1 MKVILRL
8 VVFIRSRWGWL
19 GLAFGCLVAGTAFGM
34 IVPRMLGDGIDT
46 ALKVGE
52 SGFLWWPMARETA
65 IWLVAGTI
73 IIASALRGVSEY
85 GQQFLAE
92 AVSQKISYDIRNAIY
107 DRLQRLSFSYYDQA
121 QTGQLMSRATVD
133 VEAIRM
139 FFGMGL
145 LGTVQSVIMVVAIS
159 VILLLLDWKLA
170 LMTMVF
176 LPFIGWIA
184 YKFSSKIRP
193 MWLKI
198 QEQLAFLGVILQE
211 SLTGVRIVKSFSREK
226 EEGDKF
232 AGQATVLYNEQIGVA
247 RQMARNMPFMMF
259 VMGLPIIL
267 IVWYAGREV
276 INGAMTPG
284 ELAQYIVYV
293 QMMVMPVRRMGM
305 LVNLLSRT
313 VSAGQ
318 RILEILDT
326 ESAVKEKPDA
336 IELGRLEGEVVFENV
351 SFSYNSRAPTLND
364 ISFDVKP
371 GQLVALLGG
380 SGSGKSTIANLIS
393 RFYDVTSGR
402 ITVDGTDIRDVTLN
416 SLRGN
421 VGISQ
426 QDIFLFSGTIRDN
439 IAYGA
444 VDANMEQIETV
455 ARAAQLHDF
464 IQSLPDGYD
473 TWVGERGLTLSGG
486 EKQRLAI
493 ARTLLINPSILILD
507 DSTSSVDAETEHL
520 IRQALDTLIK
530 GRTTFIITHRIPI
543 IKSADLILMLDK
555 GQIVE
560 MGKHNELMAKQGI
573 YYQTYQ
579 SQLMVNNG
587 AGEDSERSK

>member
-8 VVFIRSRWGWL
+8 IVFIRSRWGWL
-19 GLAFGCLVAGTAFGM
+19 GLAFGCMVASTLFAM
-34 IVPRMLGDGIDT
+34 IIPRMLGDGIDT
-46 ALKVGE
+46 ALRVG
-52 SGFLWWPMARETA
+52 SGFLWWPMAQETA

-73 IIASALRGVSEY
+73 IVASALRGASDY

-145 LGTVQSVIMVVAIS
+145 LGIVQSLIMVTVIS
-159 VILLLLDWKLA
+159 IILLLMDWRLA
-170 LMTMVF
+170 LMTMAF

-211 SLTGVRIVKSFSREK
+211 SLTGIRIVKSFSREK
-226 EEGDKF
+226 EEGNKF
-232 AGQATVLYNEQIGVA
+232 AGQATVLYDEQIGVA

-259 VMGLPIIL
+259 VMGLPAIL
-267 IVWYAGREV
+267 ILWYAGREV
-276 INGAMTPG
+276 MNGAMTIG
-284 ELAQYIVYV
+284 QLTQFIFYI
-293 QMMVMPVRRMGM
+293 QMMVMPIRRMGM
-305 LVNLLSRT
+305 MVNLLSRT

-326 ESAVKEKPDA
+326 ESAVVEKPDA
-336 IELGRLEGEVVFENV
+336 IELGRLKGGVVFDDV
-351 SFSYNSRAPTLND
+351 SFSYNSMAPTLND

-416 SLRGN
+416 SLRKN

-444 VDANMEQIETV
+444 VDADMQQIETV
-455 ARAAQLHDF
+455 AKAAQLHDF
-464 IQSLPDGYD
+464 IQTLPDGYD

-520 IRQALDTLIK
+520 IRQALDTLIE

-555 GQIVE
+555 GQIAE
-560 MGKHNELMAKQGI
+560 MGKHNELMAKEGI

-579 SQLMVNNG
+579 SQLMANNS